1 MSEVLNEDLDHAD
14 SAKEGLH
21 FGEVF
26 ARTPVD
32 VFSTLEG
39 LGMWPSGVQM
49 CPTMV
54 ISHVHNNNFLLENIP
69 PQYFIRWTM
78 WLRFWKCSQTK
89 WRMPLFSGIVLKV
102 LLGTW

>member
-26 ARTPVD
+26 AWTPVD
-32 VFSTLEG
+32 ILSTLEG
-39 LGMWPSGVQM
+39 LGTWPSGVQM

-54 ISHVHNNNFLLENIP
+54 ISHMHNNDFLPENVP
-69 PQYFIRWTM
+69 PQYFICWTM
-78 WLRFWKCSQTK
+78 QLRF
-89 WRMPLFSGIVLKV
+89 
-102 LLGTW
+102 